1 MSIGHVV
8 VGVPANSIGHDPP
21 VPDTEVP
28 VVYGRAAV
36 FNLVEHG
43 NTPVILTS
51 IFKDTNHNLLM
62 INGRAFKEVNLE
74 W

>member
-1 MSIGHVV
+1 MSIRHVV
-8 VGVPANSIGHDPP
+8 IGVPPYSIGHDPP

-28 VVYGRAAV
+28 VVNGRAAV
-36 FNLVEHG
+36 LSLVEHG

-62 INGRAFKEVNLE
+62 INDRAIKEVNLAC
-74 W
+74 